1 VAEELPTIKAAYLA
15 HLSKGFRVVA
25 VNYGQEAP
33 DTVRKFWRQLD
44 LQPAPFLDPDGR
56 VSDAYGVDSRR
67 RGYQSVFIAR
77 DGRVSSYVPFPL
89 DAALIDARLK
99 AVL

>member
-1 VAEELPTIKAAYLA
+1 MGMRSLDPETERIRRIWAKLPPKYDKSINR
-15 HLSKGFRVVA
+15 SEGFMVVA

-56 VSDAYGVDSRR
+56 VGDA
-67 RGYQSVFIAR
+67 
-77 DGRVSSYVPFPL
+77 
-89 DAALIDARLK
+89 
-99 AVL
+99 